1 MSRVLMSRVHGSME
15 FSVDISPSRSDED
28 SESDDSESDVSEG
41 SGSDSESGGLDSG
54 WYEKASGRLL
64 IFLIK
69 LSERISRT
77 VVRGW

>member
-1 MSRVLMSRVHGSME
+1 ME
-15 FSVDISPSRSDED
+15 FSVDISPSRSDEG
-28 SESDDSESDVSEG
+28 SESDVSEG